1 MSFST
6 VLSASVQGLEVRF
19 VHVEADTSSGLP
31 MFHMVGYL
39 AAEVKEAGERVRTAI
54 RNTGWNLPARKVVI
68 NLAPVEVRKRGAS
81 FDLPM
86 AIALLVSLNMVRAD
100 RLKETL
106 IIGEL
111 SLDGSVRKVPGV
123 LPITDAARK
132 KGCRICIVPR
142 PNEAEGKLISDI
154 LIIGVTHLQ
163 EVCDFLN
170 GKITPDRYAEN
181 SSNISL
187 SFDEKNSLDFSEV
200 KGQQL
205 VKRATE
211 VAVAGNHNIL
221 YIGPPGSGKTMVA
234 RRIPS
239 ILPPLTI
246 DESIEITKVYS
257 VLGLVDK
264 TYPLLKDRPFRSV
277 HHTVTKAALIGG
289 GQIPVPGELSLANG
303 GVLFLDELAEFQKS
317 VLEVL
322 RQPMEEKLIQIVRNK
337 GNYIFPANVMLVAA
351 MNPCPCGNYPDY
363 NKCSCTDGQI
373 RQYLAKISQPFLDRI
388 DLCVE
393 APKVEYQVL
402 NEKRPEEP
410 SAVIRARVCRARA
423 IQRERYGG
431 GRITTNE
438 QMGKTEID
446 IYCCLNS
453 AESDLMEQAFKKLS
467 LTARS
472 YYKILRVARTIAD
485 LEESRMIEMHHL
497 REAIGYRMIDRK
509 YWGR

>member
-1 MSFST
+1 
-6 VLSASVQGLEVRF
+6 
-19 VHVEADTSSGLP
+19 
-31 MFHMVGYL
+31 
-39 AAEVKEAGERVRTAI
+39 
-54 RNTGWNLPARKVVI
+54 
-68 NLAPVEVRKRGAS
+68 
-81 FDLPM
+81 
-86 AIALLVSLNMVRAD
+86 
-100 RLKETL
+100 
-106 IIGEL
+106 
-111 SLDGSVRKVPGV
+111 
-123 LPITDAARK
+123 
-132 KGCRICIVPR
+132 
-142 PNEAEGKLISDI
+142 
-154 LIIGVTHLQ
+154 VTHLQ